1 MTPTQI
7 MTGQDAIV
15 AEIEVAAPPERVFA
29 ALIDPKQLM
38 QWWGG
43 EGRCKNRLWQIDARV
58 GGQWRSE
65 SYDPTGKI
73 SVNGVSDFT
82 LTAKL
87 SNTIRHA
94 CWPIPGLRTGIVS
107 PVERPWFAGS

>member
-1 MTPTQI
+1 

-29 ALIDPKQLM
+29 ALIDPQQLM

-43 EGRCKNRLWQIDARV
+43 EGRCKKRLWQIDARV

-65 SYDPTGKI
+65 SYDPTGKVAINGI
-73 SVNGVSDFT
+73 SDSMSA
-82 LTAKL
+82 AKL

-94 CWPIPGLRTGIVS
+94 CWPIPGLRTGTAS
-107 PVERPWFAGS
+107 PVARRWSVGS

>member
-43 EGRCKNRLWQIDARV
+43 EGRWGPPHLP
-58 GGQWRSE
+58 SL
-65 SYDPTGKI
+65 PH
-73 SVNGVSDFT
+73 
-82 LTAKL
+82 L
-87 SNTIRHA
+87 
-94 CWPIPGLRTGIVS
+94 P
-107 PVERPWFAGS
+107 FAIT